1 MDNKSSKF
9 LDEFAKLVTDA
20 AGLAQGAKGEVENI
34 MKSQGER
41 LLADMDLV
49 DRDSFEAVKA
59 LAQEMKAEI
68 QELKQEIEK
77 LKKAKK

>member
-49 DRDSFEAVKA
+49 DRDSFEAVKT
-59 LAQEMKAEI
+59 LAQEMKIEVE
-68 QELKQEIEK
+68 ELKKEIEK
-77 LKKAKK
+77 LKKDKK